1 MGGRGS
7 SSGMGSSNN
16 IVPFKAKKSPPNRT
30 GGGWD
35 YRGDRERV
43 DKLIAYANSAKTA
56 NTIQRAAIALKKEDE
71 HITTLLK
78 TAKEDGGDPRALMA
92 LRRRIREQ
100 RRKTRI

>member
-7 SSGMGSSNN
+7 SSGMNANNN
-16 IVPFKAKKSPPNRT
+16 IVPFKSKTPSNRT

-56 NTIQRAAIALKKEDE
+56 NTIQRAASALKKEDE

-78 TAKEDGGDPRALMA
+78 TAKEDGGDTRALMT
-92 LRRRIREQ
+92 LRRRVREQ
-100 RRKTRI
+100 RKNTRL